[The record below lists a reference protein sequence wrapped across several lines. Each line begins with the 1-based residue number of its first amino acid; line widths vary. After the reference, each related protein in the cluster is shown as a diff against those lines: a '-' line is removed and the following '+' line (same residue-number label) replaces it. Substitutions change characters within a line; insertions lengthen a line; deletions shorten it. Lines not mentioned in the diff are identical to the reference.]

1 MRDHN
6 FARRSRPLRSS
17 FVLVLLCLLVLG
29 GCQAGEPPLTPAAA
43 SFKKEVQ
50 DCLNRLSQGLAAAMV
65 KRDVPALNE
74 TLKHLEPDTLKLCR
88 MCPFRIGI
96 LDQTGNTLTV
106 YPYKPEAIGD
116 FSNYEVV
123 VRTLKNRQI
132 HQQRFYLQDGSQ
144 MYIICVP
151 LFQGENLQGIMALS
165 LSAADAKSHWG
176 LSEQEFMAIDFNRKS

>member
-6 FARRSRPLRSS
+6 FAGRSRPLRSS
-17 FVLVLLCLLVLG
+17 FVLVLLCLMVLG

-65 KRDVPALNE
+65 KKDVPALNE
-74 TLKHLEPDTLKLCR
+74 TLKQLEPDTLKLCR

-106 YPYKPEAIGD
+106 YPYKPEAMGD

-123 VRTLKNRQI
+123 VQTLKNRKI
-132 HQQRFYLQDGSQ
+132 NQQRFYLQDGSQ

-151 LFQGENLQGIMALS
+151 LFQGEDLVGIMALS
-165 LSAADAKSHWG
+165 SERRRRQKSLG
-176 LSEQEFMAIDFNRKS
+176 LVGKRVSGH